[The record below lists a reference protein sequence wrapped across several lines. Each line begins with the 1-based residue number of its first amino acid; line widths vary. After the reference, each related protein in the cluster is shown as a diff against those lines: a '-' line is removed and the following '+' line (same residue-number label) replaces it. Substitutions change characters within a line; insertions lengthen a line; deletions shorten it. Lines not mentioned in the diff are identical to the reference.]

1 MKFFGLQA
9 TFYWGVVNKTPM
21 GYEPMSNLQTI
32 IGRKLYATEEIAE
45 LNIQWFREFLESKR
59 DPLFNQPVNV
69 KITVIDFD
77 YD

>member
-1 MKFFGLQA
+1 MRAF
-9 TFYWGVVNKTPM
+9 
-21 GYEPMSNLQTI
+21 
-32 IGRKLYATEEIAE
+32 
-45 LNIQWFREFLESKR
+45 IQRFREFLESKR